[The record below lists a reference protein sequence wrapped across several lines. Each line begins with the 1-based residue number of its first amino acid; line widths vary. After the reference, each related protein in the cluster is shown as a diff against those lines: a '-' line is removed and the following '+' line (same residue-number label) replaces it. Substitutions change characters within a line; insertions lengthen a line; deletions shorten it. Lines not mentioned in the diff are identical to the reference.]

1 MRFKSALVCVALAL
15 LSTGAGGAGQFPTPS
30 TLAAS
35 RGAVVGEELT
45 HVAARG
51 ETLRKLSA
59 WYGVDAKVIAAENG
73 LSSGAALKP
82 GLSIRI
88 PNRHIV
94 PLGTHDG
101 ILVNIPQRHLFFF
114 AGGSLDGHYPI
125 AVGRGDWRTP
135 TGGFYVAV
143 KETDPTWEVPKSI
156 QAEMRRKGQRV
167 LTSVAPGP
175 DNPLGKYWIGLN
187 RTGVG
192 IHGTNS
198 PDSIYRSATHGCIRM
213 HAEDVEDLFAKVQLK
228 TPVNVIYQ
236 PVLVGIADD
245 GVYLE
250 AHPDVYRNGGNMTS
264 ALQRLSTQAG
274 SRHTIDWALAEG
286 VLAKREGVARLV
298 SRARTD

>member
-1 MRFKSALVCVALAL
+1 MRFSSALVCVALAFA
-15 LSTGAGGAGQFPTPS
+15 SAAAGGAGQFPTPADASS
-30 TLAAS
+30 T
-35 RGAVVGEELT
+35 RGAVVGGEER
-45 HVAARG
+45 HIVVGG
-51 ETLRKLSA
+51 ETFRTLAA
-59 WYGVDAKVIAAENG
+59 WYGVDANVIAAENG
-73 LSSGAALKP
+73 LSVRAALVP
-82 GLSIRI
+82 GQPLRI
-88 PNRHIV
+88 PTRHIV
-94 PLGTHDG
+94 PPGTHEG

-114 AGGSLDGHYPI
+114 SGGTLDGHYPI

-167 LTSVAPGP
+167 LTSVPPGP
-175 DNPLGKYWIGLN
+175 ANPLGNYWIGLN

-198 PDSIYRSATHGCIRM
+198 PASIYRSATHGCIRM
-213 HAEDVEDLFAKVQLK
+213 HAEDVEDLFTKVQLK

-236 PVLVGIADD
+236 PVLVGIAED

-250 AHPDVYRNGGNMTS
+250 AHPDLYRNGGSPAS
-264 ALQRLSTQAG
+264 ALQHLGTQAG
-274 SRHTIDWALAEG
+274 SRHRIDWQLAEE

-298 SRARTD
+298 SNSRTD